1 VAVVKEQKEEQETP
15 RLVALQHRDF
25 RLLWLGQSVSI
36 VGTQMQI
43 TAVNWHIYNLLRGHA
58 VTLSLVGRQL
68 TLGADA
74 LGLGTLGL
82 VRIIP
87 IVFFA
92 LVGGMLA
99 DTVDRRRL
107 LILTQCLAASVAAI
121 LAVLTLAG
129 RDTVAAIYLLTAV
142 GAATIAFDSPARQSL
157 IPNLVSLEHLTNAV
171 SLNSIAMEVGT
182 IAGPA
187 LGGLVLGIAN
197 PGWVYALNALS
208 FLGVIFALLAMRY
221 RDNRTAR
228 PSSGLGW
235 GPLIE
240 GLRFVHGTR
249 IIWGTMLLDFFAT
262 FFSSARTMLPIVAD
276 QMLHVGS
283 LGYGILS
290 TGQSAGS
297 LLAGLI
303 LALRREIPHQGPVLL
318 ISVALYGLATALF
331 GISTVFVVSYLLFAV
346 TGAADTIS
354 TVIRQTLRQSLTP
367 DRLRG
372 RMTSVNMIFFMG
384 GPQLGELEA
393 GLVASAW
400 GVAVSIITG
409 GLATVILTGFV
420 AWRYPRLRTNE
431 GVSPQPLAA

>member
-1 VAVVKEQKEEQETP
+1 VPGGKDNSAP
-15 RLVALQHRDF
+15 RLVALQHHDF
-25 RLLWLGQSVSI
+25 RLLWLGQAVSI
-36 VGTQMQI
+36 IGTQMQI
-43 TAVNWHIYNLLRGHA
+43 TAVNWHIYNLLRGNSL
-58 VTLSLVGRQL
+58 TLSLFGRQF

-107 LILTQCLAASVAAI
+107 LIWTQCLAALLAAI
-121 LAVLTLAG
+121 LALLTLAG
-129 RDTVAAIYLLTAV
+129 RDTLGGIYLLTAI
-142 GAATIAFDSPARQSL
+142 GAATTAFDSPARQSL
-157 IPNLVSLEHLTNAV
+157 VPNLVPREHLANAV

-187 LGGLVLGIAN
+187 LGGLVLAVAN
-197 PGWVYALNALS
+197 PGWVYAFNAVS
-208 FLGVIFALLAMRY
+208 FLGVIFALLAMHY

-235 GPLIE
+235 GPLVE

-276 QMLHVGS
+276 QLLHVGS

-303 LALRREIPHQGPVLL
+303 LALRRELPHQGPVLL
-318 ISVALYGLATALF
+318 ISVVIYGLATALF
-331 GISTVFVVSYLLFAV
+331 GISTVFVASYLLFAI
-346 TGAADTIS
+346 TGAADTVS
-354 TVIRQTLRQSLTP
+354 TVIRQTLRQTLTP

-372 RMTSVNMIFFMG
+372 RMTSVNMMFFMG

-393 GLVASAW
+393 GLVASIW
-400 GVAVSIITG
+400 GVAFSIISG
-409 GLATVILTGFV
+409 GLATVFLTGFV
-420 AWRYPRLRTNE
+420 AWRYPRLRTYD
-431 GVSPQPLAA
+431 GVVQEPQPA